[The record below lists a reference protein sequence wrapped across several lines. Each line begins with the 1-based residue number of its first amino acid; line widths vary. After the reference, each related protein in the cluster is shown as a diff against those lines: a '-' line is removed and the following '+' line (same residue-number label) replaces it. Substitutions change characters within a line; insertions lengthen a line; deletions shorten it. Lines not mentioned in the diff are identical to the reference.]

1 MKQYYLTEDLDFA
14 DKVAKWLLQS
24 RYNWSLKVSI
34 QYCKKDA
41 INNLFFGEKNLMS
54 ILVTVSFSY
63 MLECKEV
70 QEMGSFA
77 YFGPDMEVKWIYP
90 QVIIMQKPA
99 TVYLLI
105 KQGLIIE
112 KFCFK
117 D

>member
-1 MKQYYLTEDLDFA
+1 
-14 DKVAKWLLQS
+14 
-24 RYNWSLKVSI
+24 
-34 QYCKKDA
+34 
-41 INNLFFGEKNLMS
+41 
-54 ILVTVSFSY
+54 

-77 YFGPDMEVKWIYP
+77 YFGPDVEVKWIYP

-117 D
+117 DWILIFSADVIYTSM